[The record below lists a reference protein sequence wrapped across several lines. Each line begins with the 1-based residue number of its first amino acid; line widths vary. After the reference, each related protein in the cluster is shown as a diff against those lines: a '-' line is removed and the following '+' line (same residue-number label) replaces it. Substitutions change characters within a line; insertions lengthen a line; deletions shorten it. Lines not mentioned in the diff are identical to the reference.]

1 MKISLDDEE
10 IVPEIYSLHL
20 SELASLIYFL
30 NDYTDK
36 LKEAKCA
43 KEEIKEVERIK
54 EKLNDMWKL
63 HVRIEWNI
71 RRDFYVNYINTLFE
85 ICN

>member
-10 IVPEIYSLHL
+10 IVPEIYSLYL
-20 SELASLIYFL
+20 SELVSLIYFL
-30 NDYTDK
+30 NDYIDK
-36 LKEAKCA
+36 LKEAECT

-63 HVRIEWNI
+63 HVRIE
-71 RRDFYVNYINTLFE
+71 
-85 ICN
+85 

>member
-10 IVPEIYSLHL
+10 IVPEKYSLHL

-30 NDYTDK
+30 NDYIDK
-36 LKEAKCA
+36 LKEAECA

-63 HVRIEWNI
+63 HVRIE
-71 RRDFYVNYINTLFE
+71 
-85 ICN
+85 

>member
-10 IVPEIYSLHL
+10 IVPEIYSLYL

-30 NDYTDK
+30 NDYIDK
-36 LKEAKCA
+36 LKEAECT

-54 EKLNDMWKL
+54 DKLNDMWKL
-63 HVRIEWNI
+63 HIRIE
-71 RRDFYVNYINTLFE
+71 
-85 ICN
+85 

>member
-10 IVPEIYSLHL
+10 IVPEIYSLYL
-20 SELASLIYFL
+20 SELATLIYFL
-30 NDYTDK
+30 NDYIDR
-36 LKEAKCA
+36 LKEAECA

-63 HVRIEWNI
+63 HVRIE
-71 RRDFYVNYINTLFE
+71 
-85 ICN
+85 

>member
-10 IVPEIYSLHL
+10 IVPEIHSLYL
-20 SELASLIYFL
+20 SELVSLIYFL
-30 NDYTDK
+30 NNYIDK
-36 LKEAKCA
+36 LKEDEYA

-63 HVRIEWNI
+63 HIRIE
-71 RRDFYVNYINTLFE
+71 
-85 ICN
+85 

>member
-1 MKISLDDEE
+1 MKISLNDEE

-30 NDYTDK
+30 NDYIDR
-36 LKEAKCA
+36 LKEAECA

-54 EKLNDMWKL
+54 EKLDDMLKL
-63 HVRIEWNI
+63 HVRIE
-71 RRDFYVNYINTLFE
+71 
-85 ICN
+85 

>member
-10 IVPEIYSLHL
+10 IVPEIHSLYL

-30 NDYTDK
+30 NDYVDK
-36 LKEAKCA
+36 LKEAECTKD
-43 KEEIKEVERIK
+43 EIKEVERIK

-63 HVRIEWNI
+63 HVRIE
-71 RRDFYVNYINTLFE
+71 
-85 ICN
+85 

>member
-10 IVPEIYSLHL
+10 IAPEIYSLHL

-30 NDYTDK
+30 NDYIDK
-36 LKEAKCA
+36 LKEAECA

-54 EKLNDMWKL
+54 DKLGDMWKL
-63 HVRIEWNI
+63 HVRIE
-71 RRDFYVNYINTLFE
+71 
-85 ICN
+85 

>member
-10 IVPEIYSLHL
+10 IVPEIYSLYL
-20 SELASLIYFL
+20 SELVSLIYFL
-30 NDYTDK
+30 NEYIDK
-36 LKEAKCA
+36 LKEAECA

-63 HVRIEWNI
+63 HVRIE
-71 RRDFYVNYINTLFE
+71 
-85 ICN
+85 

>member
-1 MKISLDDEE
+1 MKISLDEEE

-30 NDYTDK
+30 NDYIDR
-36 LKEAKCA
+36 LKEAECT

-63 HVRIEWNI
+63 HVRIE
-71 RRDFYVNYINTLFE
+71 
-85 ICN
+85 

>member
-30 NDYTDK
+30 NDYIDK
-36 LKEAKCA
+36 LKEAECA

-54 EKLNDMWKL
+54 EKLDDMLKL
-63 HVRIEWNI
+63 HVRIE
-71 RRDFYVNYINTLFE
+71 
-85 ICN
+85 

>member
-30 NDYTDK
+30 NDYIDR
-36 LKEAKCA
+36 LKEDECTKD
-43 KEEIKEVERIK
+43 EIKEVERIK
-54 EKLNDMWKL
+54 DKLNDMWKL
-63 HVRIEWNI
+63 HVRIE
-71 RRDFYVNYINTLFE
+71 
-85 ICN
+85 

>member
-1 MKISLDDEE
+1 MKITIDEEE
-10 IVPEIYSLHL
+10 IVPEIYSLYL

-30 NDYTDK
+30 NDYIDK
-36 LKEAKCA
+36 LKEAECA

-63 HVRIEWNI
+63 HVRIE
-71 RRDFYVNYINTLFE
+71 
-85 ICN
+85 

>member
-10 IVPEIYSLHL
+10 LVPEIYSLHL

-30 NDYTDK
+30 NDYIDR
-36 LKEAKCA
+36 LKEAECTKD
-43 KEEIKEVERIK
+43 EIKEVERIK

-63 HVRIEWNI
+63 HVRIE
-71 RRDFYVNYINTLFE
+71 
-85 ICN
+85 